1 MAKNAKEASDFLSEA
16 LLQLDNVL
24 SGTSLFSPS
33 YKTQDCIGYT
43 SYTLLNQYLV
53 LEEINYFLQNFNI
66 VLQLV
71 G

>member
-43 SYTLLNQYLV
+43 CTSYTKSIPGSGRNKLFFTKL
-53 LEEINYFLQNFNI
+53 
-66 VLQLV
+66 
-71 G
+71 

>member
-43 SYTLLNQYLV
+43 SYTKSIPGSGRNKLFSSKL
-53 LEEINYFLQNFNI
+53 
-66 VLQLV
+66 
-71 G
+71 